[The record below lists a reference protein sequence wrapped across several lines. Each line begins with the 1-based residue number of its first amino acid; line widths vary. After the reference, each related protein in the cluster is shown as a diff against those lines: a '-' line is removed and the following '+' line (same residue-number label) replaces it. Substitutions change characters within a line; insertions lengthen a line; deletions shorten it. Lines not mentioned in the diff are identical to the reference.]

1 MVLKIFVILKLV
13 APSCEIPFGVARATI
28 CLRHY
33 YAQQPNSSD
42 SPSPSN
48 TYVGLHQQINL
59 ILDAEAQ
66 MHFPMD
72 GASESHWHLCWY
84 WNLLDSSKT
93 TDCVWWVDWME
104 PMGNAAKAAV
114 TKLTF
119 ISFKSTQIRP
129 VPSKTITFVNASS
142 VKCALLV
149 LSQDNMECPI
159 WLNLR
164 KKKWIPRN

>member
-1 MVLKIFVILKLV
+1 MIFLRNGSENICHPEIGCAVLWNPSWCRTGYHSPQWLTVPFKYIRWFAQDKLNFGCWSSN
-13 APSCEIPFGVARATI
+13 AFFPWKDREIPLVFILVLEFA
-28 CLRHY
+28 
-33 YAQQPNSSD
+33 
-42 SPSPSN
+42 
-48 TYVGLHQQINL
+48 GL
-59 ILDAEAQ
+59 
-66 MHFPMD
+66 
-72 GASESHWHLCWY
+72 
-84 WNLLDSSKT
+84 SKT
-93 TDCVWWVDWME
+93 TDCVWWVDWTE

-129 VPSKTITFVNASS
+129 VPSKTITFVDASS

-159 WLNLR
+159 WLNPR